1 MQFTPPPHKNAKIQL
16 FGGNTELTACFAVLY
31 VALRAIYYV
40 FHPHF
45 SWADILYHNYFT
57 VPCTFAH
64 DFIRFCVRLFDSHLV
79 FRTVIAP

>member
-40 FHPHF
+40 FHPI
-45 SWADILYHNYFT
+45 SVGQIYYTITILLPL
-57 VPCTFAH
+57 VLLRMISFA
-64 DFIRFCVRLFDSHLV
+64 FAYSCSTRISCS
-79 FRTVIAP
+79 AP